1 MKDENSTDTTV
12 RPDQDDTQSSVSR
25 RDFLTKTTGTVAA
38 ASVLAAGAGASLLS
52 NEANA
57 AWPSSSDAADLSK
70 IGAEAFDVDPS
81 DRWKGENGETGPH
94 FNEESGYGDVDV
106 TGWKGRSVY
115 GATVGIVQIPAR
127 IPMLPG
133 DMGNAGTFNFPV
145 LYESLGDID
154 PFWVLSDKP
163 HPEVLKRTIIAS
175 RRLEMQGVR
184 SIIGNCGFFANY
196 QPEVSKEI
204 TVPFF
209 NGSLMQVPMALI
221 AVGANKKV
229 GVITANAE
237 LLIPSPALKNSG
249 VREEDM
255 DRIVI
260 VGNEKGVEMN
270 KVTGEAGKFNPKALE
285 KELVDLATKMVADH
299 PDISVIIL
307 ECTEFPPY
315 AAAIQRA
322 VRRSVWDFTTMTN
335 FMHAGAMR
343 TPFSGWL

>member
-1 MKDENSTDTTV
+1 MKDEIKKETTV
-12 RPDQDDTQSSVSR
+12 NPEQDDTKSDLSRREFVSR
-25 RDFLTKTTGTVAA
+25 STGTLAA
-38 ASVLAAGAGASLLS
+38 ASAMAAGAGAALVSKKVS
-52 NEANA
+52 A
-57 AWPSSSDAADLSK
+57 AWPNSSDTADLSK

-81 DRWKGENGETGPH
+81 VRWDGENGETGPH
-94 FNEESGYGDVDV
+94 FNDELGYGDDDV
-106 TGWKGRSVY
+106 TGWKGRYIY
-115 GATVGIVQIPAR
+115 GATVGIVQIRTR
-127 IPMLPG
+127 IPMIPG
-133 DMGNAGTFNFPV
+133 DIGNAGTFDFPI
-145 LYESLGDID
+145 LYENLGDID
-154 PFWVLSDKP
+154 PFWVLAAEP

-196 QPEVSKEI
+196 QPEVAKEI

-209 NGSLMQVPMALI
+209 NGSLMQVPMALT

-229 GVITANAE
+229 GVLTANAE

-249 VREEDM
+249 VRDEDM
-255 DRIVI
+255 DRVVI
-260 VGNEKGVEMN
+260 AGNEKGVEMN
-270 KVTGEAGKFNPKALE
+270 RITGETGRFNPKALE
-285 KELVDLATKMVADH
+285 KELVDLATKTVREH

-322 VRRSVWDFTTMTN
+322 VRRSVWDFTTMIH
-335 FMHAGAMR
+335 FMHSGAMR

>member
-1 MKDENSTDTTV
+1 M
-12 RPDQDDTQSSVSR
+12 PSS
-25 RDFLTKTTGTVAA
+25 
-38 ASVLAAGAGASLLS
+38 ASAVAAGATLVSKP
-52 NEANA
+52 ANA
-57 AWPSSSDAADLSK
+57 AWPNSSDAPDPSK

-81 DRWKGENGETGPH
+81 VRWHDENGETGPH
-94 FNEESGYGDVDV
+94 FNDELGYGDDDV
-106 TGWKGRSVY
+106 TGWQGRLVY

-133 DMGNAGTFNFPV
+133 DMGNASTFDFPV
-145 LYESLGDID
+145 LYENLGDID
-154 PFWVLSDKP
+154 PFWVLAAEP

-229 GVITANAE
+229 GVLTANAE

-249 VREEDM
+249 VSEEDM
-255 DRIVI
+255 SRVVI
-260 VGNEKGVEMN
+260 MGNENGVEMN
-270 KVTGEAGKFNPKALE
+270 KITGETGKFNPKALE
-285 KELVDLATKMVADH
+285 KELVDLATKMVTDH
-299 PDISVIIL
+299 PDVSVIVL

-343 TPFSGWL
+343 TRFSGWL

>member
-1 MKDENSTDTTV
+1 MKDITNEIDEMDLK
-12 RPDQDDTQSSVSR
+12 RDDTESDLSR
-25 RDFLTKTTGTVAA
+25 REFLSKSTGTIAA
-38 ASVLAAGAGASLLS
+38 ASIMGAGATLASRDAS
-52 NEANA
+52 A
-57 AWPSSSDAADLSK
+57 AWPNSSNTPDSSK
-70 IGAEAFDVDPS
+70 IGVEAFDVDPS
-81 DRWKGENGETGPH
+81 VRWEGEDGETGPH
-94 FNEESGYGDVDV
+94 FNDEFGYSEDEV
-106 TGWKGRSVY
+106 TGWKGRLVY

-127 IPMLPG
+127 IPMIPG
-133 DMGNAGTFNFPV
+133 DMGNAGTFDFPV
-145 LYESLGDID
+145 LYENLGDID

-196 QPEVSKEI
+196 QPEVAKEI

-209 NGSLMQVPMALI
+209 NGSLMQVPMALT

-229 GVITANAE
+229 GILTANAE
-237 LLIPSPALKNSG
+237 LLIPSPALINSG

-260 VGNEKGVEMN
+260 VGNENGVEMN
-270 KVTGEAGKFNPKALE
+270 KVTGEAGRFNPKALE
-285 KELVDLATKMVADH
+285 IELVDLATKMVADH

-343 TPFSGWL
+343 TRFGGWL

>member
-1 MKDENSTDTTV
+1 MKNETKKDSKET
-12 RPDQDDTQSSVSR
+12 PDQTEIQKDVSR
-25 RDFLTKTTGTVAA
+25 RDFLATSTSTIAA
-38 ASVLAAGAGASLLS
+38 ASVMAAGAGASLLS
-52 NEANA
+52 KEASA
-57 AWPSSSDAADLSK
+57 AWPKSSDTADPSK

-81 DRWKGENGETGPH
+81 VRWKGENGETGPH
-94 FNEESGYGDVDV
+94 FNEERGYGGDEV
-106 TGWKGRSVY
+106 TGWQGRFIY
-115 GATVGIVQIPAR
+115 GATVGIVQIRAR

-133 DMGNAGTFNFPV
+133 DIGNPTTFKFPV
-145 LYESLGDID
+145 LYENLGDID
-154 PFWVLSDKP
+154 PFWVLSEKP

-196 QPEVSKEI
+196 QPEVSKAI

-209 NGSLMQVPMALI
+209 NGSLMQVPMALT

-229 GVITANAE
+229 GVLTASAK

-249 VREEDM
+249 VSEEDM
-255 DRIVI
+255 NRVVI
-260 VGNEKGVEMN
+260 YGNENGKEMN
-270 KVTGEAGKFNPKALE
+270 KITGEKGRFSPAKLE
-285 KELVDLATKMVADH
+285 KELVNLAKKMVKKH
-299 PDISVIIL
+299 PDVSVIIL

-322 VRRSVWDFTTMTN
+322 VRRSVWDFTTMAN

-343 TPFSGWL
+343 TPFTGWL

>member
-1 MKDENSTDTTV
+1 MTNENETSQEIASDQVETETETD
-12 RPDQDDTQSSVSR
+12 VSR
-25 RDFLTKTTGTVAA
+25 RDFLANSTGAIAA
-38 ASVLAAGAGASLLS
+38 ASVLAAGATLVSS
-52 NEANA
+52 EISA
-57 AWPSSSDAADLSK
+57 AWPNSSDKPDLSK

-81 DRWKGENGETGPH
+81 ARWEGENGETGPH
-94 FNEESGYGDVDV
+94 FNETIAYGDDEV
-106 TGWKGRSVY
+106 TGWKGRLVY
-115 GATVGIVQIPAR
+115 GATIGIIQIPAR
-127 IPMLPG
+127 IPMIPG
-133 DMGNAGTFNFPV
+133 DMGNAGTFDFPV
-145 LYESLGDID
+145 LYENLGDID

-209 NGSLMQVPMALI
+209 NGSLMQVPMALT

-229 GVITANAE
+229 GILTANAE

-255 DRIVI
+255 DRVVI
-260 VGNEKGVEMN
+260 VGNEDGVEMN
-270 KVTGEAGKFNPKALE
+270 KVTGEAGRFSPRALE
-285 KELVDLATKMVADH
+285 KELVDLATKMVQEH
-299 PDISVIIL
+299 PDVSVIIL

>member
-1 MKDENSTDTTV
+1 MKDKTNEFTEMDKN
-12 RPDQDDTQSSVSR
+12 QDDTESDLSR
-25 RDFLTKTTGTVAA
+25 REFLSKSTGTIAA
-38 ASVLAAGAGASLLS
+38 ASVVATGVAIASTPAS
-52 NEANA
+52 A
-57 AWPSSSDAADLSK
+57 AWPNSSDTPDLSK
-70 IGAEAFDVDPS
+70 IGVEAFDVDPS
-81 DRWKGENGETGPH
+81 DRWEGENGETGPH
-94 FNEESGYGDVDV
+94 FNDEFGYSDDEV
-106 TGWKGRSVY
+106 TGWQGRLVY

-127 IPMLPG
+127 IPMIPG
-133 DMGNAGTFNFPV
+133 DMGNAGTFDFPV
-145 LYESLGDID
+145 LYENLGSID
-154 PFWVLSDKP
+154 PFWVLATEP

-209 NGSLMQVPMALI
+209 NGSLMQVPMALT

-229 GVITANAE
+229 GVLTANAE

-249 VREEDM
+249 VSEADM
-255 DRIVI
+255 DRVVI

-270 KVTGEAGKFNPKALE
+270 KITGESGSFNPRALE
-285 KELVDLATKMVADH
+285 KELVDLAVKMVTDH
-299 PDISVIIL
+299 PDVSVIIL

-322 VRRSVWDFTTMTN
+322 VRRSIWDFTTMTN

-343 TPFSGWL
+343 TRFSGWL

>member
-1 MKDENSTDTTV
+1 MKNETKKDAKEPS
-12 RPDQDDTQSSVSR
+12 DQIDTQEDVSR
-25 RDFLTKTTGTVAA
+25 RDFLATSTGTIAA

-52 NEANA
+52 KEASA
-57 AWPSSSDAADLSK
+57 AWPKTSDTPDPSK
-70 IGAEAFDVDPS
+70 IGVEAFDVDPS
-81 DRWKGENGETGPH
+81 VRWKGENGETGPH
-94 FNEESGYGDVDV
+94 FNEERGYGNDEV
-106 TGWKGRSVY
+106 TGWKGRNVY

-127 IPMLPG
+127 IPMIPG

-145 LYESLGDID
+145 LYENLGDID

-196 QPEVSKEI
+196 QPEVSKAI

-229 GVITANAE
+229 GVLTANAE

-249 VREEDM
+249 VSEQDM
-255 DRIVI
+255 SRVVI
-260 VGNEKGVEMN
+260 YGNEKGKEMN
-270 KVTGEAGKFNPKALE
+270 KITGEKGKFSPRKLE
-285 KELVDLATKMVADH
+285 KELVNLAKKMVKKH
-299 PDISVIIL
+299 PDVSVIIL

-315 AAAIQRA
+315 AAAIQTA
-322 VRRSVWDFTTMTN
+322 VQRSVWDFTTMTN

-343 TPFSGWL
+343 TPFTGWL

>member
-1 MKDENSTDTTV
+1 ME
-12 RPDQDDTQSSVSR
+12 QDDTVTDVSR
-25 RDFLTKTTGTVAA
+25 RDFLSTSTGTIAA
-38 ASVLAAGAGASLLS
+38 VSAVTAGAALVSTPAS
-52 NEANA
+52 A
-57 AWPSSSDAADLSK
+57 AWPNSSDTPDLTK

-81 DRWKGENGETGPH
+81 ARWDGENGETGPH
-94 FNEESGYGDVDV
+94 FNDELGYSDDEV
-106 TGWKGRSVY
+106 TGWQGRLIY

-133 DMGNAGTFNFPV
+133 DMGNAATFDFPV
-145 LYESLGDID
+145 LYENLGSID
-154 PFWVLSDKP
+154 PFWVLAAEP

-209 NGSLMQVPMALI
+209 NGSLMQVPMALT

-229 GVITANAE
+229 GVLTANAE

-249 VREEDM
+249 VSEADM
-255 DRIVI
+255 DRVVI

-270 KVTGEAGKFNPKALE
+270 KITGESGRFNPKALE
-285 KELVDLATKMVADH
+285 KELVDLAVKMVTDH
-299 PDISVIIL
+299 PDVSVIIL

-343 TPFSGWL
+343 TRFGGWL

>member
-1 MKDENSTDTTV
+1 MKDKTNEIAEVDIK
-12 RPDQDDTQSSVSR
+12 QDDKESDLSR
-25 RDFLTKTTGTVAA
+25 REFLTKSTGTVAA
-38 ASVLAAGAGASLLS
+38 VAAAGATLVSTEAS
-52 NEANA
+52 A
-57 AWPSSSDAADLSK
+57 AWPNSSDAPDLSK

-81 DRWKGENGETGPH
+81 VRWEAENGETGPH
-94 FNEESGYGDVDV
+94 FNDELGYGDDDV
-106 TGWKGRSVY
+106 TGWKGRFIY
-115 GATVGIVQIPAR
+115 GATVGVVQIRAR

-133 DMGNAGTFNFPV
+133 DIGNASTFDFPL
-145 LYESLGDID
+145 LYENLGDID
-154 PFWVLSDKP
+154 PFWVLAAEP

-196 QPEVSKEI
+196 QPEVAKEI

-209 NGSLMQVPMALI
+209 NGSLMQVPMALT

-229 GVITANAE
+229 GVLTANAE

-249 VREEDM
+249 VRDEDM

-260 VGNEKGVEMN
+260 AGNENGVEMN
-270 KVTGEAGKFNPKALE
+270 KITGESGRFNPKALE
-285 KELVDLATKMVADH
+285 KELVDLATKMVTDH
-299 PDISVIIL
+299 PDVSVIIL

-322 VRRSVWDFTTMTN
+322 VRRSVWDFTTMVE

-343 TPFSGWL
+343 TRFSGWL